1 MSFKENLLKKMK
13 IDKMT
18 SVVLNSI
25 VPSDSGR
32 RIDKK
37 TMRNLLEMGQ
47 YQLRHERDI
56 DLYFLKSDSGMG
68 RILVLD
74 NELAIY
80 ATTVED
86 VVLRKSPI
94 IKEMLNI
101 RNIIKILN
109 DSDVIVSKK
118 EESVRTVQKEC
129 LSMLNLSF
137 NASDI
142 EEIEKDGIIAL
153 EMKDADAVIES
164 LSLFAELL
172 GYSFPP
178 ESMQIGNY
186 YIIGA
191 LSKKEGGEIIF
202 GPMVIYSL
210 THNFLRLIDRQ
221 ICSFDKE
228 KIELIYEVATG
239 KEQASRE
246 GHDVFRYLKEEV
258 VKQKLYL
265 NQAEN
270 RSI

>member
-1 MSFKENLLKKMK
+1 MSFKQNLLKKIK

-18 SVVLNSI
+18 GIILNSI

-47 YQLRHERDI
+47 YQLRHERDL
-56 DLYFLKSDSGMG
+56 DLYLLKSDSGME

-80 ATTVED
+80 AATVED
-86 VVLRKSPI
+86 IVLRKSPI
-94 IKEMLNI
+94 VKEMLNI

-118 EESVRTVQKEC
+118 EESVRAIQKEC
-129 LSMLNLSF
+129 LTMLNLSF

-142 EEIEKDGIIAL
+142 EEIEKDGIIAM
-153 EMKDADAVIES
+153 EMKDVDAVIES

-172 GYSFPP
+172 GYNLPP
-178 ESMQIGNY
+178 KSMQIEDY
-186 YIIGA
+186 HIIGA

-202 GPMVIYSL
+202 GPIVIYSL
-210 THNFLRLIDRQ
+210 THNFLKLIDRR
-221 ICSFDKE
+221 ISNFDKE

-239 KEQASRE
+239 KERASKE

-258 VKQKLYL
+258 VKQKL
-265 NQAEN
+265 
-270 RSI
+270 

>member
-1 MSFKENLLKKMK
+1 MSFKENLLKKIK

-18 SVVLNSI
+18 RVILNSI
-25 VPSDSGR
+25 LPSDSGR

-56 DLYFLKSDSGMG
+56 DLYFLKSDSGMD

-86 VVLRKSPI
+86 IVLRKSPI
-94 IKEMLNI
+94 IKEMLNL

-118 EESVRTVQKEC
+118 QESVRTVQKEC

-178 ESMQIGNY
+178 KSMQIGNY
-186 YIIGA
+186 HIIGS

-202 GPMVIYSL
+202 GPIVIYGL
-210 THNFLRLIDRQ
+210 VHNFLKLIDRR
-221 ICSFDKE
+221 ISSFDKE

-239 KEQASRE
+239 KEQASKE

-258 VKQKLYL
+258 VKQKLNL
-265 NQAEN
+265 
-270 RSI
+270 S